1 MLQKFKFSI
10 YATFFLTLAPLG
22 FCDVKLPAIFSDH
35 AVIQKDVQ
43 APVWGWAEPNEEVTV
58 KIGMQSQSTKAG
70 ADGKWKVKLD
80 KLSAGGPHTLEIK
93 GKNTITIKDVLI
105 GEVWLGSGQSNM
117 AMTVNRCLN
126 YEKEQAAANF
136 PQLRMFRESSGVST
150 QPQFVGAG
158 KWEVCTPETVGGFS
172 GTAYFFGRELHQ
184 VLKVPVGL
192 INSSVGGTPVESW
205 TSMEAQKDFKE
216 LKPLFD
222 RWQKSDAD
230 FNLVKA
236 EAQYKIDL
244 EKHKIAAKKAKDDG
258 KPIPRVPQKPNQP
271 RLNNHFPGNLFNG
284 KISPLIPYAIKGAI
298 WYQGES
304 NAGKGN
310 AEVYGLQ
317 LAALINDW
325 RSRWGQGDFYFAWVQ
340 LPNFHKL
347 QTDPIEESGWV
358 TVREEMAN
366 TLKLA
371 NTGMAITTDVGEAN
385 DIHPKDKQNVGKRLA
400 MWALAKAYNQEKIAS
415 SGPLFSSHEV
425 KGKEVIIRF
434 TNTNGGLKSSGPE
447 LKGFAIAGAD
457 KKWKFANARIEG
469 ETVIVSSPDI
479 NAPLMVRFAWA
490 DNPIATLFN
499 GAGIPAAPFRT
510 DK

>member
-1 MLQKFKFSI
+1 MLQKLKFGIST
-10 YATFFLTLAPLG
+10 AFLLTLSPFG

-43 APVWGWAEPNEEVTV
+43 TPVWGWADPNEEVTV
-58 KIGMQSQSTKAG
+58 KIGNQSQSTKAS
-70 ADGKWKVKLD
+70 ADGKWKVQLD

-93 GKNTITIKDVLI
+93 GKNLIKITDVLI
-105 GEVWLGSGQSNM
+105 GEVWLASGQSNM
-117 AMTVNRCLN
+117 AMTVNRCLD
-126 YEKEQAAANF
+126 YEKEQPAANF
-136 PQLRMFRESSGVST
+136 PQLRMFKESSGVAT

-158 KWEVCTPETVGGFS
+158 KWEVCTPETVGTFS

-184 VLKVPVGL
+184 VLKIPVGL

-205 TSMEAQKDFKE
+205 TSIDAQKNFKE

-230 FNLVKA
+230 FNPTKA
-236 EAQYKIDL
+236 EEQYKIDI
-244 EKHKIAAKKAKDDG
+244 EKHKVAAKKAKDTG
-258 KPIPRVPQKPNQP
+258 KIIPRAPQKPNTP
-271 RLNNHFPGNLFNG
+271 RLNNHYPGNLFNG

-310 AEVYGLQ
+310 ADIYGLQ

-325 RSRWGQGDFYFAWVQ
+325 RARWGQGDFYFAWVQ

-347 QTDPIEESGWV
+347 QTLPVEESGWV

-366 TLKLA
+366 TLKLP
-371 NTGMAITTDVGEAN
+371 NTGMAITTDIGDAN

-400 MWALAKAYNQEKIAS
+400 MWALASAYHQEKVAS
-415 SGPLFSSHEV
+415 SGPFFASHEV
-425 KGKEVIIRF
+425 KGNEIIIRF
-434 TNTNGGLKSSGPE
+434 TNTNGGLKSSTPE

-457 KKWKFANARIEG
+457 KKWMFAKARIDG
-469 ETVIVSSPDI
+469 DTVIVSSPEVK
-479 NAPLMVRFAWA
+479 APLMVRFAWA

-499 GAGIPAAPFRT
+499 GVGIPAAPFRS

>member
-1 MLQKFKFSI
+1 MLQKLKFSI
-10 YATFFLTLAPLG
+10 AATFFLTLSPLG

-58 KIGMQSQSTKAG
+58 KIGMQSQSTKTG
-70 ADGKWKVKLD
+70 ADGKWKIKLD

-136 PQLRMFRESSGVST
+136 PQLRMFKESSGVST
-150 QPQFVGAG
+150 QPQFIGAG

-230 FNLVKA
+230 FNLGKA
-236 EAQYKIDL
+236 EAQYKIDI
-244 EKHKIAAKKAKDDG
+244 EKHLAAAKKAKDSG
-258 KPIPRVPQKPNQP
+258 KPIPRAPQRLAPP

-284 KISPLIPYAIKGAI
+284 KISPLVPYAIKGAI

-325 RSRWGQGDFYFAWVQ
+325 RARWGQGDFHFAWVQ

-347 QTDPIEESGWV
+347 QTEPVEESGWV

-366 TLKLA
+366 TLKLP

-400 MWALAKAYNQEKIAS
+400 MWALAKAYNQEKITS

-434 TNTNGGLKSSGPE
+434 TNTDGGLKSSGPE

-457 KKWKFANARIEG
+457 KKWKFANARLEG
-469 ETVIVSSPDI
+469 ETVIVSSPDV